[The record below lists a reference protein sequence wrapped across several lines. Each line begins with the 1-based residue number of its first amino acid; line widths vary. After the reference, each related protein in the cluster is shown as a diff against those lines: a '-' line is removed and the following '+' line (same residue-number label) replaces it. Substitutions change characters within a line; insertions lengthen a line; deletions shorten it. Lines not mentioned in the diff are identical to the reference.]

1 MYKLISESDYYKE
14 DLLEVVAR
22 NRNKDLNKIKNPS
35 INDIIHYS
43 KLNKIDKV
51 VNAIITFGKRESSE
65 VGIEVDSDAD

>member
-35 INDIIHYS
+35 INDIIHHS
-43 KLNKIDKV
+43 KLNKMDKV
-51 VNAIITFGKRESSE
+51 VNAIVTFGKRESSE
-65 VGIEVDSDAD
+65 VGIVVDSDTD